1 MEKMTGKQQL
11 RLAEIFK
18 RKSTRPHLRS
28 QRSNEEERFLWST
41 LSTARTAS
49 GRGTGV
55 RPLWCRQKTSCAI
68 VHGLYTLCL
77 IHSHH
82 PHTSHNLNSL
92 LVAKKNKKTLWVDIT
107 QLESLSLLF
116 PLHRFFLFFVFFLS
130 FYLNSWYA
138 RGRKRV
144 VIILWCA
151 APSLCSG
158 YYKGTG
164 REAGRVMLCYA
175 VLRYAMH
182 AQCGENAGIMG
193 ISIQRRA
200 KQGPGLNVHNLSSH

>member
-1 MEKMTGKQQL
+1 M
-11 RLAEIFK
+11 K
-18 RKSTRPHLRS
+18 RKGFCEALSLQQELPQAEGRGFNLSGVIRKPHVPSSKAYILYALFTLIILTRLTI
-28 QRSNEEERFLWST
+28 ST
-41 LSTARTAS
+41 LYLL
-49 GRGTGV
+49 
-55 RPLWCRQKTSCAI
+55 PKKT
-68 VHGLYTLCL
+68 
-77 IHSHH
+77 
-82 PHTSHNLNSL
+82 
-92 LVAKKNKKTLWVDIT
+92 KTLWVDIT
-107 QLESLSLLF
+107 QLEPLSLLF
-116 PLHRFFLFFVFFLS
+116 PLHRFFFFVFFLS

-138 RGRKRV
+138 RGRKCV

-164 REAGRVMLCYA
+164 REAGRAMLCYA

-182 AQCGENAGIMG
+182 AQCGENAGIMA